1 VNTPAQLCSGLLDK
15 LLEEMHRAAKR
26 ADAETIHD
34 VRVAIR
40 RLRQALT
47 VFRNE
52 LPNTF
57 GRKIDK
63 RLRKLLKSAG
73 KIRNLDVAM
82 ELLQPF
88 RTSEPKL
95 MRLMR
100 KDRQDLARDLQ
111 TQLAAMNEKRS
122 VEKWRAKLA
131 DRAARKG
138 QDAKRGDDVT
148 RELLA
153 SLAVEFFN
161 AGAEAA
167 TDDSD
172 PEALHNFRI
181 RTKKFRYSLE
191 LFSPLYDSDLARRIT
206 TIRKLQTRLGEINDF
221 ISTAAMLKRYR
232 REHAWAA
239 TTEVQA
245 SIGRLQRGAARKI
258 DAFRNS
264 WRKSFSSEQKR
275 DWAHYF
281 AGRNAANLTK

>member
-1 VNTPAQLCSGLLDK
+1 
-15 LLEEMHRAAKR
+15 MRRAAKR
-26 ADAETIHD
+26 PDAETIHD

-47 VFRNE
+47 MFRDE
-52 LPNTF
+52 LP
-57 GRKIDK
+57 KSLADKADK
-63 RLRKLLKSAG
+63 RLRKLLKAAG
-73 KIRNLDVAM
+73 KVRNFDVSM
-82 ELLQPF
+82 ELLQRF
-88 RTSEPKL
+88 RASEPKL
-95 MRLMR
+95 MRLLR

-111 TQLAAMNEKRS
+111 TQLAAMHEKRT

-131 DRAARKG
+131 DRAGRDG
-138 QDAKRGDDVT
+138 QDAKHGDDVT
-148 RELLA
+148 RKRLA

-167 TDDSD
+167 TDDSA

-181 RTKKFRYSLE
+181 RSKKFRYTLE
-191 LFSPLYDSDLARRIT
+191 LFPSLYDSDLARRIA

-275 DWAHYF
+275 DWTHYF
-281 AGRNAANLTK
+281 TGRNAANLTK